1 MAEKSGT
8 EAQVKAWVASTK
20 PYDWYNKCAGLAMS
34 ICRHFGNVPPLG
46 VPTQPIYATARAAY
60 EAALAT
66 GKLVKDSTKALPGW
80 QHYWDYTTTIG
91 GRRQNFGHVATDMRG
106 GGTHVLSASSKADPM
121 WGKNA
126 GLISVRQQTTA
137 IGKNGRY
144 LGCAPTYGRAWV
156 ANIIPESPAGLPE
169 EEEVPEITYHSFK
182 QTKAQVFEKDA
193 AAYLRLND
201 EGHVTVA
208 SGPVVVGNGVLSISG
223 RAVGDGPFDTQGFV
237 PVLQVQPV
245 IDTVEGG
252 KLVKSSSLGGLV
264 EVVVSQGLTAGQ
276 VSVPPVTL
284 KAGQHLRFKVT
295 VRARDK
301 FTLGST
307 SLRLALYAAGK

>member
-1 MAEKSGT
+1 MKSGT
-8 EAQVKAWVASTK
+8 EAEVKAWVVGTK
-20 PYDWYNKCAGLAMS
+20 PYDWYNRCAGLAMS

-46 VPTQPIYATARAAY
+46 VPTHPVYATARLAY

-66 GKLVKDSTKALPGW
+66 GKLERDSSKARPGW
-80 QHYWDYTTTIG
+80 FHYWDYTTTIG
-91 GRRQNFGHVATDMRG
+91 GVRKNYGHVVVDMRG
-106 GGTHVLSASSKADPM
+106 GGTHTLSATKRADPM

-137 IGKNGRY
+137 IGSAGRY

-156 ANIIPESPAGLPE
+156 ANIITDTPVPE
-169 EEEVPEITYHSFK
+169 EDEVPDIIAMSFA
-182 QTKAQVFEKDA
+182 QTKPQVFEKDA
-193 AAYLRLND
+193 ASYLRLND

-208 SGPVVVGNGVLSISG
+208 SGPRVVGNGVLSISG
-223 RAVGDGPFDTQGFV
+223 RAVGSGPFDTEGFV

-252 KLVKSSSLGGLV
+252 KTRSSSLGGLV
-264 EVVVSQGLTAGQ
+264 EITITQGVTAGQ
-276 VSVPPVTL
+276 VAVPPVTL
-284 KAGQHLRFKVT
+284 KANQHLRFKVT
-295 VRARDK
+295 LRARDK

-307 SLRLALYAAGK
+307 SVRLALYDAPGK